1 MHINVKNKLFKM
13 FSNHLLLSR
22 IITREIEISRMSKT
36 LVFVS
41 ANVSSVACFMIKDQ

>member
-13 FSNHLLLSR
+13 FSNHLLSR